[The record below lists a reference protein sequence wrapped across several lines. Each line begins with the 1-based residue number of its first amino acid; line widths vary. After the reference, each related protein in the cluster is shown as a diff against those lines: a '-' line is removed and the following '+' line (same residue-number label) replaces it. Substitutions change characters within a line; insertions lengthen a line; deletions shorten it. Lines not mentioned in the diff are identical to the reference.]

1 MRTKIPLIAAVV
13 AALVVPG
20 ASALAQHRTG
30 NVSNHAAFRSGAVTN
45 HSFARST
52 NATRFS
58 GTRFSGTR
66 FSGTRFSGTRF
77 RGTRF
82 AHNGRFFRHHRH
94 FRGPFFTG
102 AFAYDDSCWRWHW
115 TPFGLRRHWVCDYDP
130 YW

>member
-13 AALVVPG
+13 AALAVPG
-20 ASALAQHRTG
+20 ASALAQHRMG
-30 NVSNHAAFRSGAVTN
+30 SVSHSAIHSGAVTH
-45 HSFARST
+45 HSFNNGTRFSS
-52 NATRFS
+52 TRFS
-58 GTRFSGTR
+58 GTRFSSRR
-66 FSGTRFSGTRF
+66 FSSRRFS
-77 RGTRF
+77 GTRF

-102 AFAYDDSCWRWHW
+102 AFAYSDSCWRWHW

>member
-30 NVSNHAAFRSGAVTN
+30 NVSNRAAIHSGTFT
-45 HSFARST
+45 HQSFNR
-52 NATRFS
+52 

-66 FSGTRFSGTRF
+66 FGGTRFSGTRF

-102 AFAYDDSCWRWHW
+102 AFAYADSCWRWHW

>member
-20 ASALAQHRTG
+20 ASALAQHRMG
-30 NVSNHAAFRSGAVTN
+30 SVSNHAAIHSGAVT
-45 HSFARST
+45 HQSFNR
-52 NATRFS
+52 
-58 GTRFSGTR
+58 GTR

-77 RGTRF
+77 RSTRF
-82 AHNGRFFRHHRH
+82 ARSHNGRFFRHHRH

-102 AFAYDDSCWRWHW
+102 AFAYADSCWRWHW

>member
-20 ASALAQHRTG
+20 ASALAQHHRMG
-30 NVSNHAAFRSGAVTN
+30 SVSNHATIHSGTFTH
-45 HSFARST
+45 HSF
-52 NATRFS
+52 N
-58 GTRFSGTR
+58 SGTR

-94 FRGPFFTG
+94 FRGPFFVG

>member
-1 MRTKIPLIAAVV
+1 
-13 AALVVPG
+13 LVVPG

-45 HSFARST
+45 HSFARF
-52 NATRFS
+52 NN

-66 FSGTRFSGTRF
+66 FSGTRFSGTHF

-94 FRGPFFTG
+94 FRGPFFVG

>member
-30 NVSNHAAFRSGAVTN
+30 NVSNHAAFRSGAVT
-45 HSFARST
+45 HQSFNR
-52 NATRFS
+52 

-102 AFAYDDSCWRWHW
+102 AFAYSDSCWRWHW

>member
-1 MRTKIPLIAAVV
+1 MRSKIPLIAAVV

-45 HSFARST
+45 HSFARF
-52 NATRFS
+52 NN

-66 FSGTRFSGTRF
+66 FSGTRFSGTHF

-94 FRGPFFTG
+94 FRGPFFVG